1 MKVFRVLVLGSNG
14 MAGHLI
20 KDYLSNKTNF
30 ELFGINEE
38 DFFSI
43 EDNYLIKIKAINP
56 DIVINALRMTVDACE
71 VDPKSAI
78 IINSIIPKNLEMA
91 FYASNV
97 KIIHLSTDC
106 VFSGGKGNYSENDIP
121 DGRSLYSMTMRCG
134 EIINKKDLSIRTSY
148 IGPCLENK
156 NEELFDW
163 FMYQTGDVDGFEF
176 AIWNGVTTLELAKV
190 IEQVIINNYSG
201 LYHIGSK
208 NKISKLLLLT
218 LIKNQWGKVN
228 TSIKKVK
235 GPKINRSLK
244 DNRQYFS
251 VTNYKRMFKE
261 LYNYMDGRQNIYGHY
276 NKS

>member
-1 MKVFRVLVLGSNG
+1 MKIFRVLVLGSNG

-38 DFFSI
+38 YFFSI
-43 EDNYLIKIKAINP
+43 DNNYLIKIKEINP

-71 VDPKSAI
+71 EDPKSAI
-78 IINSIIPKNLEMA
+78 IINSIIPKKLEML
-91 FYASNV
+91 FCFSKV

-106 VFSGGKGNYSENDIP
+106 VFSGNKGNYSEMDIP
-121 DGRSLYSMTMRCG
+121 DSRSIYGMTKLSG
-134 EIINKKDLSIRTSY
+134 EIINDKDLTIRTSY
-148 IGPCLENK
+148 IGPCIENK
-156 NEELFDW
+156 KEELFDW

-190 IEQVIINNYSG
+190 IEQAIINNYSG
-201 LYHIGSK
+201 LYHLCSK

-218 LIKNQWGKVN
+218 LIKNQWKRVN

-235 GPKINRSLK
+235 GPKINRSLFDSQK
-244 DNRQYFS
+244 LFTILD
-251 VTNYKRMFKE
+251 YKTMFGE
-261 LYNYMDGRQNIYGHY
+261 LYSYMKYRENIYGHY
-276 NKS
+276 L

>member
-38 DFFSI
+38 YFFSI
-43 EDNYLIKIKAINP
+43 DHNYLIKIKEINP
-56 DIVINALRMTVDACE
+56 DIVINALRITVDACE
-71 VDPKSAI
+71 ENPKSAI

-91 FYASNV
+91 FYSSNV

-121 DGRSLYSMTMRCG
+121 DGSSFYSMTKRCG
-134 EIINKKDLSIRTSY
+134 EIINNKDLTIRTSY

-163 FMYQTGDVDGFEF
+163 FMNQTGEINGYEN
-176 AIWNGVTTLELAKV
+176 AIWNGVTTLELAKN
-190 IEQVIINNYSG
+190 IKQSIINNYSG
-201 LYHIGSK
+201 IYHLCS
-208 NKISKLLLLT
+208 NEKISKYYLLT
-218 LIKNQWGKVN
+218 LIRNQWKKN
-228 TSIKKVK
+228 ICIKRVS
-235 GPKINRSLK
+235 GQKINRSLI
-244 DNRQYFS
+244 DSREYLS
-251 VTNYKRMFKE
+251 VHKYDTMFYD
-261 LYNYMDGRQNIYGHY
+261 LYNYIDQRQNIYGHY
-276 NKS
+276 SY